1 MAMFLILTTTIS
13 IFNVIDVVVLVDV
26 VLERARM
33 ITIVIIPYCAALI
46 LPSFSFNLIDRTHLY
61 LFFMFCIIIILFA
74 ITSTIYAVVLVREQS
89 FGYLPKARSV
99 TLVFECDKLL
109 G

>member
-1 MAMFLILTTTIS
+1 
-13 IFNVIDVVVLVDV
+13 
-26 VLERARM
+26 
-33 ITIVIIPYCAALI
+33 
-46 LPSFSFNLIDRTHLY
+46 
-61 LFFMFCIIIILFA
+61 MFCIIIILFA